1 MFGEAPETGLYQMAS
16 VHNDSPR
23 TRLLRGTDRL
33 ADLAENISAVL
44 LALIIVVNFAAVL
57 ARYALSNPIG
67 WSEEAMRYGI
77 VWAVYIVAGTTFRR
91 GEQMAIDLIDIIP
104 WRFLR
109 RLAAVVSLVA
119 TLILA
124 AVVVVL
130 GLPFLL
136 DTGQVSPSMRLPM
149 WVPYASVVVGYLLIA
164 VQAIAAYFD
173 PPATLLEELSE

>member
-1 MFGEAPETGLYQMAS
+1 MAFAQNHS
-16 VHNDSPR
+16 LR
-23 TRLLRGTDRL
+23 ARLLRGTDRL
-33 ADLAENISAVL
+33 ADLAENISAIL
-44 LALIIVVNFAAVL
+44 LALIIIVNLAAVL
-57 ARYALSNPIG
+57 ARYVFSSPIG

-91 GEQMAIDLIDIIP
+91 GEQMAIDLIDILP
-104 WRFLR
+104 SPLLR
-109 RLAAVVSLVA
+109 RIAAIVSLVA
-119 TLILA
+119 TLTLA

-149 WVPYASVVVGYLLIA
+149 WIPYASVVIGYLFIA
-164 VQAIAAYFD
+164 VQAIAAYVD